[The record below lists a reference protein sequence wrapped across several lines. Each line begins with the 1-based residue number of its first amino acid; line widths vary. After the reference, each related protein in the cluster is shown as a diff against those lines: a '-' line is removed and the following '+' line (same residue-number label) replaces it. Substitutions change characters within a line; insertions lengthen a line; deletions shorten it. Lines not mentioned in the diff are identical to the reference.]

1 MKSAPLDAEILADDA
16 PARRDDDRVEAESG
30 VAVAA
35 AGPSAALT
43 LACCALLCLIWGS
56 TWLVIKW
63 GLRDLP
69 PFTGASLRFLL
80 AAACMTLLAWGW
92 GARESG
98 GRPPWIAVVAH
109 GLFQF
114 TLNYGLVYVSETSI
128 PSGLVSVLWSVF
140 PLFVALGAHFVL
152 KSERLSGRQW
162 AGMVLAFAG
171 VASLF
176 VTDIAVIDARALRLG
191 ALLLLAPAAVTV
203 STLLIKQRA
212 AGSSSL
218 LLNRDAL
225 WIGGVCLGVGALFWE
240 RQAPVLFSARA
251 VASIVYLALPGTVL
265 TFGLYVWLLRY
276 VPAYRMSLTAF
287 ITPLLALFAGAAF
300 GRERIGLHTLFGSA
314 LLLSGVLLVVLRR
327 ARRPA

>member
-1 MKSAPLDAEILADDA
+1 
-16 PARRDDDRVEAESG
+16 
-30 VAVAA
+30 VAHAAVTQSVA
-35 AGPSAALT
+35 AGPGRALT

-56 TWLVIKW
+56 TWLVIKL

-80 AAACMTLLAWGW
+80 AAACMSFVAWRW
-92 GARESG
+92 GAREG
-98 GRPPWIAVVAH
+98 GGPPPRVAVIAH

-152 KSERLSGRQW
+152 RSERLTARQW

-176 VTDIAVIDARALRLG
+176 ITDIAVIDGRAVRLG
-191 ALLLLAPAAVTV
+191 ALLLLAPLSVTV

-225 WIGGVCLGVGALFWE
+225 WIGAACLGCGALLLE
-240 RQAPVLFSARA
+240 RDQPAMFSLRA
-251 VASIVYLALPGTVL
+251 VASIVYLAVPGTVL
-265 TFGLYVWLLRY
+265 TFGLYLWLLRY
-276 VPAYRMSLTAF
+276 VPAYRMSLVAF
-287 ITPLLALFAGAAF
+287 VTPLVALFVGAAF
-300 GRERIGLHTLFGSA
+300 GHERIELHTVFGTA

-327 ARRPA
+327 SRQVTPGAGRTHRK